1 MVSFRVKS
9 RSSRYCIGSTK
20 ILVDMSTLWST
31 LSNGE
36 MSSFVSSEKH
46 CMISSNLSLVKFR
59 LHLTRSFDL
68 IAPKKASKECAIDG
82 DCDGAEAIAG
92 D

>member
-20 ILVDMSTLWST
+20 ILVDMSTLLST

-36 MSSFVSSEKH
+36 LSSFTSSEKH
-46 CMISSNLSLVKFR
+46 CMISSNMSLVKLR
-59 LHLTRSFDL
+59 LHLTSFFDL
-68 IAPKKASKECAIDG
+68 MAPKNASKECALDG
-82 DCDGAEAIAG
+82 D
-92 D
+92 